1 MKNLCKV
8 VKKGGSFAH
17 LTLAILLAGVAAQAS
32 ADEPRMGAH
41 LIGTI
46 EGPAVITDPAAVP
59 TQPREAPALRRW

>member
-1 MKNLCKV
+1 MKNLCGV
-8 VKKGGSFAH
+8 VKKIGAFAH
-17 LTLAILLAGVAAQAS
+17 MTLALLLAGVAAQAT

-59 TQPREAPALRRW
+59 T